1 MDKRVSI
8 LTSVAAVLLSG
19 YMATTEAAFFQL
31 AENSPAGL
39 GNAFAGGAAIA
50 EDASTVW
57 YNPAG
62 LTRLPGSQLVVG
74 GHYIAPSTT
83 FSKTGASTV
92 LGSTIT
98 GGDGGDTAVSAF
110 IPNIYFSHQINDRL
124 TFGIGVNAPY
134 GLATDYEDDW
144 VGRYYAN
151 RSEIKTVNINPSLGA
166 KLNDQWSIGG
176 GVSYQKI
183 EAEIGNFTDL
193 GTVCV
198 ASAIPTAGSLAAAT
212 AYCAG
217 LGLAPQQDDA
227 KIKNAGDDVSYGYN
241 LGLLWQP
248 DAQTRVGLAYRSA
261 IKHKLLGNISVGTTE
276 PGQASLAASLGAVD
290 GNAIRADIELPST
303 LSLSAYSQI
312 SSRWALMGDVTRTNW
327 SSLPELRIRFDSGA
341 SDSVITLHLKNVYRY
356 SLGVAYSTPWAWVYR
371 AGVALDQ
378 GATPDEVDRSPR
390 VPDADRRWLALGA
403 GYRKS
408 KDLDFD
414 IAYTYITV
422 DDGPINKTAT
432 GENTY
437 RGNLQGTYSAH
448 TGIFSAQVRWMLQ

>member
-1 MDKRVSI
+1 MDNRVSI
-8 LTSVAAVLLSG
+8 LTSVAAVLFSG
-19 YMATTEAAFFQL
+19 YTAASEAAFFQL

-74 GHYIAPSTT
+74 GHSIMPSTK
-83 FSKTGASTV
+83 FSKTGASTA

-98 GGDGGDTAVSAF
+98 GGDGGDAGESAL
-110 IPNIYFSHQINDRL
+110 IPNIYYSHQINDRL
-124 TFGIGVNAPY
+124 TFGIGVNAPF

-151 RSEIKTVNINPSLGA
+151 RSEIKTVNINPSLGI

-193 GTVCV
+193 GTACV
-198 ASAIPTAGSLAAAT
+198 ASLGAGTCTAGFALT
-212 AYCAG
+212 
-217 LGLAPQQDDA
+217 PQQDDA
-227 KIKNAGDDVSYGYN
+227 KIKNAGDDTSFGYN
-241 LGLLWQP
+241 LGFLWQP
-248 DAQTRVGLAYRSA
+248 DTQTRVGLAYRSA

-276 PGQASLAASLGAVD
+276 PGQVTFAGLLGARD
-290 GNAIRADIELPST
+290 GGAIRADIELPST
-303 LSLSAYSQI
+303 LSLSAYSQV
-312 SSRWALMGDVTRTNW
+312 SARWALMGDVTRTNW
-327 SSLPELRIRFDSGA
+327 SNLPELRIKFDSGA
-341 SDSVITLHLKNVYRY
+341 SDSVITLNLKDVYRY
-356 SLGVAYSTPWAWVYR
+356 SLGVAYSTPWGWVYR

-378 GATPDEVDRSPR
+378 GATPNEVDRSPR
-390 VPDADRRWLALGA
+390 VPDADRRWLAFGA

-432 GENTY
+432 GENAL
-437 RGNLQGTYSAH
+437 RGNLQGTYSANV
-448 TGIFSAQVRWMLQ
+448 GILSAQMRWMLQ

>member
-1 MDKRVSI
+1 MDNRVSI
-8 LTSVAAVLLSG
+8 LTSVAAVLLGG
-19 YMATTEAAFFQL
+19 YTATTGAAFFQL

-62 LTRLPGSQLVVG
+62 LTRLPGSQLVGG
-74 GHYIAPSTT
+74 GHYIAPSTK
-83 FSKTGASTV
+83 FSKTSASTA
-92 LGSTIT
+92 LGSTIG

-110 IPNIYFSHQINDRL
+110 IPNVYFSHQINDRL
-124 TFGIGVNAPY
+124 TFGLGVNAPY

-151 RSEIKTVNINPSLGA
+151 RSEIKTVNVNPSVGY
-166 KLNDQWSIGG
+166 KLNDRWSIGG

-183 EAEIGNFTDL
+183 EAEIGNSTDL
-193 GTVCV
+193 GTACV
-198 ASAIPTAGSLAAAT
+198 ASLGVATCSAIS
-212 AYCAG
+212 
-217 LGLAPQQDDA
+217 LAPQQDDA

-261 IKHKLLGNISVGTTE
+261 IKHKLLGKISVVTTE
-276 PGQASLAASLGAVD
+276 AGQASFAANLGAVD

-303 LSLSAYSQI
+303 LSLSAYSQVGT
-312 SSRWALMGDVTRTNW
+312 RWALMGDVTRTNW

-356 SLGVAYSTPWAWVYR
+356 SLGVAYSTPWGWVYR

-378 GATPDEVDRSPR
+378 GATPNEADRSPR
-390 VPDADRRWLALGA
+390 VPDADRQWLAFGA

-422 DDGPINKTAT
+422 DDGPMNKTAT
-432 GENTY
+432 GENTL
-437 RGNLQGTYSAH
+437 RGNLQGSYSAH
-448 TGIFSAQVRWMLQ
+448 TSIISAQVRWMLQ